1 MSQPALPR
9 SPRALRS
16 KGRHRAIAPVGP
28 IRLRPGQ
35 IILYLQ
41 SDASLRKFY
50 GLFIKSLRLS
60 VSNQLAR
67 RAWASLLFRLA
78 NMFLAAVG
86 FLIRP
91 RNRAL
96 DRTPRSR

>member
-1 MSQPALPR
+1 M
-9 SPRALRS
+9 
-16 KGRHRAIAPVGP
+16 GPVGP
-28 IRLRPGQ
+28 VRLRLGQ

-67 RAWASLLFRLA
+67 RAWTGLLSRLA
-78 NMFLAAVG
+78 NMFLVTVG

-91 RNRAL
+91 R
-96 DRTPRSR
+96 